1 MCLCGWWKI
10 YRTSSLYSLYQ
21 RINTTNKNRMNISME
36 KKLLSDAVHI
46 AARFADRKNTTLPA
60 LSAILIVVGDDGIK
74 MRATNLETGID
85 MKLDGEHRSNG
96 VVAIPA
102 VILQQV
108 ANSFTQDGKIVLEH
122 TGDIITINSGTG
134 KSSIKTVPYADF
146 PSIPFPENPKNRI
159 VIPGIL
165 LKNLFTS
172 IASCASAST
181 VRPELASIYLSI
193 EGGVLTAVATDSFR
207 LAEKKVPLTNN
218 GTQGKFL
225 IPAKNALDIA
235 QALPDDDVIMSFD
248 EHQCAF
254 VSTGGMLVSRLTN
267 AVYPDYRQII
277 PKESI
282 VEAVVL
288 RKDFENALKRTTI
301 FSDSFQKIRIS
312 FDPKKNHL
320 LFFARNADI
329 GESSETLSARIS
341 GSALDLSFNHRYL
354 SAIFALT
361 GAESLSLVAAGIG
374 RPLIIKGVGDTSL
387 LYLVSPMNQ

>member
-1 MCLCGWWKI
+1 
-10 YRTSSLYSLYQ
+10 
-21 RINTTNKNRMNISME
+21 MNISIE
-36 KKLLSDAVHI
+36 KKIFSEAVHT
-46 AARFADRKNTTLPA
+46 ASRFAQRSSSTLPV
-60 LSAILIVVGDDGIK
+60 LSSILIIAGDEGIK

-85 MKLDGEHRSNG
+85 LKLEGERKSNG

-102 VILQQV
+102 TLLQQI
-108 ANSFTQDGKIVLEH
+108 ASSLTQEGKIQLEH
-122 TGDIITINSGTG
+122 TGDVVFLTSGNG
-134 KSSIKTVPYADF
+134 KSSIKTVPYDDF

-159 VIPGIL
+159 VLPGVL

-172 IASCASAST
+172 VASCASSST
-181 VRPELASIYLSI
+181 VRPEHASIYLSI

-207 LAEKKVPLTNN
+207 LAEKKVPLSNK

-235 QALPDDDVIMSFD
+235 QAIPDDDIIMSFD
-248 EHQCAF
+248 EHQCAL
-254 VSTGGMLVSRLTN
+254 VSTKGIVVSRLTN

-282 VEAVVL
+282 VEAIVL

-301 FSDSFQKIRIS
+301 FSDTFQKIRIS
-312 FDPKKNHL
+312 FDAKKNHFS
-320 LFFARNADI
+320 LFAKNADI
-329 GESSETLSARIS
+329 GESTETLSAHIS
-341 GSALDLSFNHRYL
+341 GSDLDLSFNHRYL
-354 SAIFALT
+354 SAVLALT
-361 GAESLSLVAAGIG
+361 GAESISLLAAGIG

>member
-1 MCLCGWWKI
+1 MI
-10 YRTSSLYSLYQ
+10 
-21 RINTTNKNRMNISME
+21 ISIE
-36 KKLLSDAVHI
+36 KKKFSEAVHI
-46 AARFADRKNTTLPA
+46 VARFAEKKSATLPA
-60 LSAILIVVGDDGIK
+60 LSSILIIASDDGIK

-85 MKLDGEHRSNG
+85 LKIEGECTTKG

-102 VILQQV
+102 GVLQQI
-108 ANSFTQDGKIVLEH
+108 ASSFTQEGKITIEH
-122 TGDIITINSGTG
+122 TGDIISILSGTS
-134 KSSIKTVPYADF
+134 KSSIKTTPYDDF

-159 VIPGIL
+159 VLPGIL
-165 LKNLFTS
+165 LRSLFTS
-172 IASCASAST
+172 IASCASTST

-193 EGGVLTAVATDSFR
+193 EGGVLTVVATDSFR
-207 LAEKKVPLTNN
+207 LAEKKVPLTNK

-235 QALPDDDVIMSFD
+235 QALPDNDIIMSFD

-254 VSTGGMLVSRLTN
+254 VGDMGMIVSRLTN

-282 VEAVVL
+282 VEAIML

-301 FSDSFQKIRIS
+301 FSDMFQKIRIN
-312 FDPKKNHL
+312 FDPKKNIFS
-320 LFFARNADI
+320 FFAKNADI

-341 GSALDLSFNHRYL
+341 GSALELSFNHKYL
-354 SAIFALT
+354 STALALT
-361 GAESLSLVAAGIG
+361 SAESISLLAAGIG

>member
-1 MCLCGWWKI
+1 MN
-10 YRTSSLYSLYQ
+10 SS
-21 RINTTNKNRMNISME
+21 ID
-36 KKLLSDAVHI
+36 KKVFSEAVHI
-46 AARFADRKNTTLPA
+46 ASRFAQRKSATLPV
-60 LSAILIVVGDDGIK
+60 LSSILIIAGDDGIK
-74 MRATNLETGID
+74 IRATNLETGID
-85 MKLDGEHRSNG
+85 LKLPGERKSDG

-102 VILQQV
+102 ILLQQI
-108 ANSFTQDGKIVLEH
+108 ANSFTEAGNITLEH
-122 TGDIITINSGTG
+122 SGDIVSITSGTN
-134 KSSIKTVPYADF
+134 KSSIKTVPYDDF

-159 VIPGIL
+159 VLPGVL
-165 LKNLFTS
+165 LKNLFTT
-172 IASCASAST
+172 IASCASTST
-181 VRPELASIYLSI
+181 VRPELSSIYLSI
-193 EGGVLTAVATDSFR
+193 EGGILTAVATDSFR
-207 LAEKKVPLTNN
+207 LAEKKVPLSNK

-235 QALPDDDVIMSFD
+235 QALPDEEIIISFD

-254 VSTGGMLVSRLTN
+254 VSTTSMLVSRLTN

-288 RKDFENALKRTTI
+288 RKDFENTLKRTTI

-312 FDPKKNHL
+312 FDPKKNTFSL
-320 LFFARNADI
+320 FARNADI
-329 GESSETLSARIS
+329 GESSETLSAHIS

-354 SAIFALT
+354 SAVLLLT
-361 GAESLSLVAAGIG
+361 NAESLSLLASGIG

>member
-1 MCLCGWWKI
+1 
-10 YRTSSLYSLYQ
+10 
-21 RINTTNKNRMNISME
+21 MNISIG
-36 KKLLSDAVHI
+36 KKTFANAVHI
-46 AARFADRKNTTLPA
+46 AARFAERKNATLPA
-60 LSAILIVVGDDGIK
+60 LSSILIVAGDDGIK

-85 MKLDGEHRSNG
+85 LKLDGERKSNG

-102 VILQQV
+102 VILQQI
-108 ANSFTQDGKIVLEH
+108 ASSLTQDGKIVLEH
-122 TGDIITINSGTG
+122 TGDIVSINSGTG
-134 KSSIKTVPYADF
+134 KSSIKTVPYNDF

-159 VIPGIL
+159 VIHGIL
-165 LKNLFTS
+165 LKNLFTA

-235 QALPDDDVIMSFD
+235 QAMPDDDVIMSFD

-282 VEAVVL
+282 AEAVVL
-288 RKDFENALKRTTI
+288 RKDFESALKRTTI

-312 FDPKKNHL
+312 FDPKKNHF

-361 GAESLSLVAAGIG
+361 GAESLSLTAAGIG
-374 RPLIIKGVGDTSL
+374 RPLIIRGVGDTSL

>member
-1 MCLCGWWKI
+1 
-10 YRTSSLYSLYQ
+10 
-21 RINTTNKNRMNISME
+21 MNISIE
-36 KKLLSDAVHI
+36 KRKFSEAVYMV
-46 AARFADRKNTTLPA
+46 ARFAERKNTTLPV
-60 LSAILIVVGDDGIK
+60 LSTILIIAGDDGIK

-85 MKLDGEHRSNG
+85 LKLEGECITKG

-102 VILQQV
+102 TILQQI
-108 ANSFTQDGKIVLEH
+108 AASLTHEGKITLEH
-122 TGDIITINSGTG
+122 SGDNISLISGAG
-134 KSSIKTVPYADF
+134 KSSIKTVPYDDF

-159 VIPGIL
+159 VLPGII

-172 IASCASAST
+172 IASCASTST
-181 VRPELASIYLSI
+181 VRPELSSIYLSI

-207 LAEKKVPLTNN
+207 LAEKKVPLSNK

-235 QALPDDDVIMSFD
+235 QALPDDDIIMSFD

-254 VSTGGMLVSRLTN
+254 VSTQGMLVSRLTN

-288 RKDFENALKRTTI
+288 RKDFETTLKRTTI
-301 FSDSFQKIRIS
+301 FSDAFQKIRIS
-312 FDPKKNHL
+312 FDPKKNIFS
-320 LFFARNADI
+320 FFARNTDI
-329 GESSETLSARIS
+329 GESSETLPAHIS
-341 GSALDLSFNHRYL
+341 GSALELSFNHRYL
-354 SAIFALT
+354 SAVLALT
-361 GAESLSLVAAGIG
+361 STESLSLTAAGIG